1 MSENRTNTRR
11 MHLLRD
17 QFFAEGK
24 ALDAAGDPAAS
35 CWLCKQRID
44 YSASPNTTDDSHNLD
59 HVKSVRDYPELQE
72 DQTNFRHAHMLCNG
86 TRGASAPSFGLGQ
99 SVADWW

>member
-1 MSENRTNTRR
+1 

-24 ALDAAGDPAAS
+24 ALDAKGDPAAN
-35 CWLCKQRID
+35 CWLCNGRID
-44 YSASPNTTDDSHNLD
+44 YDADPNTTPDSHNLD
-59 HVKSVRDYPELQE
+59 HFKPVRDYPELQE
-72 DQTNFRHAHMLCNG
+72 DPALFRHSHMLCNT
-86 TRGASAPSFGLGQ
+86 TRGARTPTLGLGD